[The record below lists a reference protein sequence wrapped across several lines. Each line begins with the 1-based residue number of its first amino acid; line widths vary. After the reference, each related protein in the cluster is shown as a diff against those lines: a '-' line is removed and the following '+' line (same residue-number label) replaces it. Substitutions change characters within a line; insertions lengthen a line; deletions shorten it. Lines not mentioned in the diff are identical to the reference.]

1 MNLNW
6 AHRPLSRLVAM
17 AFLPTQCGP
26 KRQKDR
32 ITGNPQPCLR
42 AHNVERGRVRDDI
55 GLGTSVIRGSHQGS
69 QSPFI
74 PGRSTQFKPS
84 HLHFTCWGR
93 VDILADTVQSYF
105 TNSTH
110 SLYLH
115 FTFATPPQSPPCLGL
130 SQSRPK
136 SLATLCRLIYKRS
149 LNLGKAILQINLDD
163 KDSLTWE

>member
-6 AHRPLSRLVAM
+6 AHSPLSRLVAM

-93 VDILADTVQSYF
+93 VDILADTVQTTKLFYQLC
-105 TNSTH
+105 TYILPLRPHH
-110 SLYLH
+110 SL
-115 FTFATPPQSPPCLGL
+115 P
-130 SQSRPK
+130 
-136 SLATLCRLIYKRS
+136 LAWGY
-149 LNLGKAILQINLDD
+149 LNLDPSHSQPFAVLFTRDH
-163 KDSLTWE
+163 

>member
-1 MNLNW
+1 MGGEGVNLNW
-6 AHRPLSRLVAM
+6 AHSPLSRLVAM

-105 TNSTH
+105 TNSVLTF
-110 SLYLH
+110 YLRDPTTVSPMLGAISISTQVTRNPLPSYLQEITELWKGH
-115 FTFATPPQSPPCLGL
+115 ISNQS
-130 SQSRPK
+130 
-136 SLATLCRLIYKRS
+136 
-149 LNLGKAILQINLDD
+149 
-163 KDSLTWE
+163 

>member
-1 MNLNW
+1 MNNVQKNCTFLKW
-6 AHRPLSRLVAM
+6 GHP
-17 AFLPTQCGP
+17 LPTQRGP

-74 PGRSTQFKPS
+74 PGRSTQFKPF

-93 VDILADTVQSYF
+93 VDIIADSVPSYF

-115 FTFATPPQSPPCLGL
+115 FTFATPQSPPCLGL

-149 LNLGKAILQINLDD
+149 LNFGKAYF
-163 KDSLTWE
+163 K